1 MIKTRRGKIALVSIL
16 TLAFCT
22 VAYSQDLKEI
32 EKAYLKIVRQVRP
45 SVVAISVVKTQTVR
59 EKDIVVSKVVTA
71 SFSGV
76 IISKEGHIVTIGR
89 GVEGAKDIV
98 VETDKNQKYKAE
110 FLGTDPLTNL
120 AVVKVDAP
128 DLTPIELGDSS
139 KLEVGSFIVTVGNP
153 CGLKHSVAFGNV
165 SGLNRSLV
173 LASPGEGEGASLR
186 QQRATLYTN
195 MIQISTP
202 VSHNDPGGLV
212 ANSEGKLVGI
222 ISPAYAKTPAFRRV
236 EELITLL
243 EARLKELERKVEL
256 VKKADEK
263 EQPPEPQRA
272 VIRVLTSR
280 ILPADLF
287 DPAMSQGIN
296 FAIPS
301 SEVKEACD
309 RIINKK
315 KVAWLGVTVENL
327 TPAELSQID
336 LRSGIVLTG
345 VVKDGPADNAGLKE
359 FDIITELDGK
369 SVADIEAFRHEILN
383 SEVGRTVK
391 LTVLRKT
398 EKIEVNATLGER
410 PKSPP
415 PPPPANEEKKQ
426 EEKNK

>member
-1 MIKTRRGKIALVSIL
+1 MIKTRRGKIALISIL

-59 EKDIVVSKVVTA
+59 EKEIVVSKVVTA

-89 GVEGAKDIV
+89 GVEGARDIV

-153 CGLKHSVAFGNV
+153 CGLKHSVAFGDV

-173 LASPGEGEGASLR
+173 LATPGEGEGASLR

-236 EELITLL
+236 EEIVTLL
-243 EARLKELERKVEL
+243 EAQLKELERKVEL
-256 VKKADEK
+256 ARRTDEK
-263 EQPPEPQRA
+263 EQPPEPHRT
-272 VIRVLTSR
+272 VISIGSR

-327 TPAELSQID
+327 TPADLSQLQ
-336 LRSGIVLTG
+336 LRSGITLAEVI
-345 VVKDGPADNAGLKE
+345 KNSPAESAGLKE

-369 SVADIEAFRHEILN
+369 SVTDIEAFRHEVLN

-391 LTVLRKT
+391 LAVLRKT
-398 EKIEVNATLGER
+398 
-410 PKSPP
+410 
-415 PPPPANEEKKQ
+415 
-426 EEKNK
+426 

>member
-1 MIKTRRGKIALVSIL
+1 MAKTIRSTVALVSIFA
-16 TLAFCT
+16 LALCA
-22 VAYSQDLKEI
+22 VAYSQDLKEV
-32 EKAYLKIVRQVRP
+32 EKAYLKIVREVRP
-45 SVVAISVVKTQTVR
+45 SVVAISVVKTQTIR
-59 EKDIVVSKVVTA
+59 EKEIVVSKVVTA

-76 IISKEGHIVTIGR
+76 VISKEGHIVTIGR

-98 VETDKNQKYKAE
+98 VETDKNEKFKAE

-120 AVVKVDAP
+120 AVIKVDSP
-128 DLTPIELGDSS
+128 DLTPVELGDSS

-153 CGLKHSVAFGNV
+153 CGLKHSVAYGNV
-165 SGLNRSLV
+165 SGLGRSLV
-173 LASPGEGEGASLR
+173 LATPVEGEGALSTR
-186 QQRATLYTN
+186 QRATLYTN

-222 ISPAYAKTPAFRRV
+222 ISPAYAKTPAFRQV
-236 EELITLL
+236 EELINSL
-243 EARLKELERKVEL
+243 EAQLKELERKFEL
-256 VKKADEK
+256 AKRLEEK
-263 EQPPEPQRA
+263 EQPPVSAQA
-272 VIRVLTSR
+272 IIHILTGKL
-280 ILPADLF
+280 LPTELF

-309 RIINKK
+309 RIIHKK

-327 TPAELSQID
+327 TPAELLQFQ
-336 LRSGIVLTG
+336 LRSGITLAG
-345 VVKDGPADNAGLKE
+345 VVKNGPADNAGLKE

-369 SVADIEAFRHEILN
+369 SVSDIESFRHEILN
-383 SEVGRTVK
+383 SEVGRKIK

-398 EKIEVNATLGER
+398 EKLELEATLGER
-410 PKSPP
+410 PQSPPTPP
-415 PPPPANEEKKQ
+415 PPKEEKNQ